1 MNGSAP
7 RSCPRPSEA
16 ELRLILAPHVTAT
29 WPLERMLALCLGWN
43 AGEKAEALAAQLR
56 LTKNTVLG
64 KVHRLKAFGILEAR
78 PSPIMR
84 DPNDPRRVT
93 RSDERGRPPVP
104 VSTLPPLPSA
114 GGHR

>member
-29 WPLERMLALCLGWN
+29 WPIERVLALCLGWD
-43 AGEKAEALAAQLR
+43 AGKTVAALAAQLR
-56 LTKNTVLG
+56 TTKNTVVG
-64 KVHRLKAFGILEAR
+64 KVHRLMALGILEGR
-78 PSPIMR
+78 PSPIVPTNQR
-84 DPNDPRRVT
+84 PADAPREHRKII
-93 RSDERGRPPVP
+93 PVP
-104 VSTLPPLPSA
+104 ASTLPPLPSA